1 MCSNLKPPRHLD
13 STRPGITRPEHNESA
28 LRRAADIEAD
38 SEGSPRRAKS
48 GLMRC
53 SKATYSITSNGR
65 LMSGLQLPADAA
77 IAYALFGLARRS
89 PSIRRQETQ
98 DVIALSR
105 NGFQDSASRVASS
118 SCPSSNNFP
127 TVLKYSQRNDG
138 SGNS

>member
-1 MCSNLKPPRHLD
+1 MFEPKATAPHLD

-28 LRRAADIEAD
+28 LPRAADIEAD

-77 IAYALFGLARRS
+77 IAYALFGLG
-89 PSIRRQETQ
+89 Q
-98 DVIALSR
+98 ALPV
-105 NGFQDSASRVASS
+105 N
-118 SCPSSNNFP
+118 
-127 TVLKYSQRNDG
+127 
-138 SGNS
+138 